1 MDFSRRS
8 FLKGAALSALGVAAS
23 SVLPTAEAKA
33 EEVKAEAVCEHDA
46 WLGQAPVIDDS
57 QIAAT
62 YTTDLLIIGAGNGG
76 MMAASVAADNGI
88 DFRVIEQNATVGATR
103 YWYGAINSTETKKA
117 GVEVNTAHLRS
128 EISRY
133 ASGKMDQ
140 RVLNVWI
147 NESAAMHDYVAP
159 ILTEAGMTCAFTAA
173 GEKEV
178 DNYTQY
184 YYPATEHFWGMEK
197 KRNELFQERIE
208 KKGYYIDF
216 NHSLVCLTKDG
227 DKVTGAIAQ
236 NVNTG
241 EYVKFVANWAT
252 LLATGGYEGNPEMIE
267 ACAPI
272 IPMCVTAS
280 SYYASNKGQGIKAGI
295 WAGAMKDIEAAP
307 MIFDRGIVANG
318 VDAGYVLND
327 KGEKVFPGTITQ
339 FNPGTQPFLKV
350 DRDGVRFMSES
361 QPYNDASHA
370 AARRKGGVYAQIFDS
385 NVCEDVQR
393 FHTIGCSAM
402 TRSQGDGLLP
412 NTIEPQVAAGL
423 IQKADTLEELADK
436 LGFTAEAKETFLN
449 TCARYNELY
458 DMQEDVDFGK
468 PAYRLSSLRNPP
480 YYGLWL
486 GGSLLCTMD
495 SLWINEDMQVLTRE
509 RKVIEGLYA
518 TGNCAGTTFVDNYP
532 ELMPGFCLGRNL
544 TFAKHVVDKL
554 IADGIPTGKGPS
566 MEAPKAEEDLTAE
579 GVADGTYTASAQ
591 GYAGPV
597 PVTVEVKDG
606 KIVSVSVDASG
617 ETAALG
623 GAAAPVVA
631 EAIKTANGVIGVDGV
646 SGATMTSNAIK
657 AAVNAALKQGK

>member
-1 MDFSRRS
+1 M
-8 FLKGAALSALGVAAS
+8 
-23 SVLPTAEAKA
+23 
-33 EEVKAEAVCEHDA
+33 
-46 WLGQAPVIDDS
+46 
-57 QIAAT
+57 
-62 YTTDLLIIGAGNGG
+62 
-76 MMAASVAADNGI
+76 
-88 DFRVIEQNATVGATR
+88 
-103 YWYGAINSTETKKA
+103 
-117 GVEVNTAHLRS
+117 
-128 EISRY
+128 
-133 ASGKMDQ
+133 
-140 RVLNVWI
+140 
-147 NESAAMHDYVAP
+147 
-159 ILTEAGMTCAFTAA
+159 
-173 GEKEV
+173 
-178 DNYTQY
+178 
-184 YYPATEHFWGMEK
+184 
-197 KRNELFQERIE
+197 
-208 KKGYYIDF
+208 
-216 NHSLVCLTKDG
+216 
-227 DKVTGAIAQ
+227 
-236 NVNTG
+236 
-241 EYVKFVANWAT
+241 
-252 LLATGGYEGNPEMIE
+252 
-267 ACAPI
+267 
-272 IPMCVTAS
+272 
-280 SYYASNKGQGIKAGI
+280 GIKAGI

-327 KGEKVFPGTITQ
+327 KGEKVFPGTVTQ

-597 PVTVEVKDG
+597 PVTVEVAGG
-606 KIVSVSVDASG
+606 KIVSITVDASG

-623 GAAAPVVA
+623 GAAAPTVA
-631 EAIKTANGVIGVDGV
+631 ESIKTANGTVGVDGV
-646 SGATMTSNAIK
+646 AGATMTSNAIK

>member
-8 FLKGAALSALGVAAS
+8 FLKGAALSALGVAAAG
-23 SVLPTAEAKA
+23 VIPADVKA
-33 EEVKAEAVCEHDA
+33 EEVKAEAICEHDA
-46 WLGQAPVIDDS
+46 WLGQAPVIAES
-57 QIAAT
+57 EIAET

-103 YWYGAINSTETKKA
+103 YWYGAINSAETKAA
-117 GVEVNTAHLRS
+117 GVEVNTAALRS

-133 ASGKMDQ
+133 SSGKMDQ

-184 YYPATEHFWGMEK
+184 YYPATEHFWGMQK

-241 EYVKFVANWAT
+241 KYVKFVANWAT

-280 SYYASNKGQGIKAGI
+280 SYYASNKGMGIKAGI

-318 VDAGYVLND
+318 VDAGYVTNE
-327 KGEKVFPGTITQ
+327 KGEKVFPGTVSQ
-339 FNPGTQPFLKV
+339 YNPGTQPFLKV

-393 FHTIGCSAM
+393 FFTIGCSAM

-436 LGFTAEAKETFLN
+436 LGYTGKAKETFLA

-495 SLWINEDMQVLTRE
+495 SLWINEDMQVLTKDRE
-509 RKVIEGLYA
+509 VIEGLYA

-554 IADGIPTGKGPS
+554 IKDGIPTGKGPS
-566 MEAPKAEEDLTAE
+566 MAAPKADEDLTAE
-579 GVADGTYTASAQ
+579 GCKDGTYTAAAN

-597 PVTVEVKDG
+597 PVTVEIKDG
-606 KIVSVSVDASG
+606 KIVSVSIDASN

-623 GAAAPVVA
+623 GAAAPVMA
-631 EAIKTANGVIGVDGV
+631 EAIKTANGMVGVDGV
-646 SGATMTSNAIK
+646 SGATMTSGAIR
-657 AAVNAALKQGK
+657 AAVNEALKQAK